1 MVYGREGCVST
12 DMIDAKGELSVAAV
26 FRLAENGVT
35 ELMGKLKIDG
45 ITAKKIYGA
54 MWVFSK
60 NAIRLIKPLPWG
72 EGYRVESFITAYSI
86 AKLIIETAV
95 KDLQGAIV
103 AYAKTELCALDLQT
117 GRIRKTSSVGIDG
130 SFEKHAP
137 LMDTEFGKF
146 CEDGLKL
153 IDEVRVRSCDIDFSR
168 HTNNVEYVKFIL
180 NTYSVNELLCRPV
193 KQMEIFYINQSFEND
208 KLQVY
213 KFADGSKDFVEIK
226 KGDTAIV
233 RCCIEHYAKENINC

>member
-1 MVYGREGCVST
+1 M
-12 DMIDAKGELSVAAV
+12 
-26 FRLAENGVT
+26 
-35 ELMGKLKIDG
+35 
-45 ITAKKIYGA
+45 
-54 MWVFSK
+54 
-60 NAIRLIKPLPWG
+60 
-72 EGYRVESFITAYSI
+72 
-86 AKLIIETAV
+86 
-95 KDLQGAIV
+95 
-103 AYAKTELCALDLQT
+103 
-117 GRIRKTSSVGIDG
+117 GIDG

-213 KFADGSKDFVEIK
+213 KFADGIKDFVEIK

-233 RCCIEHYAKENINC
+233 RCCIEHYAKENINY